1 MSTGDVSWQCA
12 FFLLDFI
19 TCWCCIELGRSSFVS
34 SVRFGGVYLHL
45 RVSCVSL
52 LPPAACS
59 NSSSSGGADV
69 TRSTHTFGRVSRQ
82 PEQLRTAREMCDP
95 CAEVARDTCL
105 NKKGTFPFHRF
116 GSRVS
121 LALCVWIRGDFYC
134 GSWLTGHQYET
145 SFPVPAE
152 PKGETHSTKG
162 MTWVTRH
169 FVAFKPPCLV
179 QFEWWIKHIYF
190 LHYTAT
196 FCQPLKASKVNVL

>member
-1 MSTGDVSWQCA
+1 MFLRNVWELDPATFFGKLIKNWLPVKVTHGMTSASDSSRCDDIDEMSIFKIKCMVPDKWLRIAQFYAHGRCIKVVCVFSTWVHH
-12 FFLLDFI
+12 LLV
-19 TCWCCIELGRSSFVS
+19 LYRAGRSSFVS
-34 SVRFGGVYLHL
+34 SVRFGVVYLHL

-116 GSRVS
+116 GSRV
-121 LALCVWIRGDFYC
+121 
-134 GSWLTGHQYET
+134 
-145 SFPVPAE
+145 
-152 PKGETHSTKG
+152 
-162 MTWVTRH
+162 
-169 FVAFKPPCLV
+169 
-179 QFEWWIKHIYF
+179 
-190 LHYTAT
+190 
-196 FCQPLKASKVNVL
+196 